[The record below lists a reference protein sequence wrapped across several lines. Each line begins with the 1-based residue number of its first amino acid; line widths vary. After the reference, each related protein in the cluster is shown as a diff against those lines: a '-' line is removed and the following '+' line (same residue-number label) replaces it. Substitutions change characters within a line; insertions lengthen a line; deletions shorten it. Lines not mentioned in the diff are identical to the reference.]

1 MRFARALLLALK
13 DACFS
18 AHRRFE
24 MSRGEVC
31 QGSGTSSARPLTD
44 LSLAR
49 FVRASYFR
57 RAKKRSRRS
66 AYNRNLKQLGRQRQ
80 GRRRFQNE
88 YIHIF
93 SWNFA
98 NDWMCLPSLI
108 VPQVNL
114 SITYES
120 GVEFQWKL
128 GMELGT
134 METQILMISLVI
146 LQKTAKKCAQ
156 C

>member
-1 MRFARALLLALK
+1 
-13 DACFS
+13 
-18 AHRRFE
+18 
-24 MSRGEVC
+24 
-31 QGSGTSSARPLTD
+31 
-44 LSLAR
+44 
-49 FVRASYFR
+49 
-57 RAKKRSRRS
+57 
-66 AYNRNLKQLGRQRQ
+66 
-80 GRRRFQNE
+80 
-88 YIHIF
+88 
-93 SWNFA
+93 
-98 NDWMCLPSLI
+98 MCLPSLI